1 MFPFAKSLALAFA
14 IPFVA
19 CGGEEKPATPEKEM
33 VDIAWEIM
41 KPLDSSH
48 ECKKIG
54 DALEPWLKDRS
65 PRFVELVAKVD
76 KLVGADANNLDR
88 VQIRLST
95 IATRCVNPTG
105 PKMAF
110 NEHDDRVA
118 KVVAMFPKMQMGF
131 ELR

>member
-1 MFPFAKSLALAFA
+1 MMKSVSMFALAVG
-14 IPFVA
+14 FVA
-19 CGGEEKPATPEKEM
+19 CGGKEEPATPEGEM
-33 VDIAWEIM
+33 VDIAWELM

-54 DALEPWLKDRS
+54 DALEPWLKDRA
-65 PRFVELVAKVD
+65 PRFEELVAKVD

-88 VQIRLST
+88 VEIRLKT

-105 PKMAF
+105 PKMAL
-110 NEHDDRVA
+110 NEHDDRVE
-118 KVVAMFPKMQMGF
+118 KVVKMFPKMQMGF